1 MLCMLHESLSMS
13 RKPRLLVVDDET
25 ANLQKLHRTFVND
38 FRVWQA
44 KTGEEA
50 TTLLQGQPFDVIITD
65 QRMPGMS
72 GVDLLRHSLDSSP
85 TAVRI
90 ILTGYTEVEDLMM
103 AINEGQVDRYVT
115 KPWEP
120 FSLRRTVIQDVE
132 HRDLRREN
140 QVLTEQL
147 RIAEE
152 VQAQLFPQVLPVVE
166 HLDYQ
171 GVCIPA
177 RAVGG
182 DYYDFLQLSPGR
194 LWLAVGDISGKGISA
209 ALLMANLQALLRSHV
224 PFHGDELGALVG
236 DVNRLLH
243 QTTDSAK
250 FATLFCGVF
259 DSATRELNYVNAGH
273 CSPILHRP
281 GQEVEFL
288 QPTGTIVGMFEE
300 VEFGRR
306 SIELRTGDTLVVY
319 TDGIT
324 EAANSDWEEF
334 GEERLAGVVSR
345 HAQLPP
351 VDLSHCILEQVGA
364 HSGRA
369 TQQDDLTLVV
379 ARVQ

>member
-1 MLCMLHESLSMS
+1 MS

-25 ANLQKLHRTFVND
+25 ANLQKLQRTFVND

-50 TTLLQGQPFDVIITD
+50 TSLLQSQSFDVIITD

-85 TAVRI
+85 SAIRI

-120 FSLRRTVIQDVE
+120 FSLRQTVIRDVE
-132 HRDLRREN
+132 HRELKKEN

-152 VQAQLFPQVLPVVE
+152 VQSQLFPQVLPAVE
-166 HLDYQ
+166 RLEYD
-171 GVCIPA
+171 GVCITA
-177 RAVGG
+177 REVGG
-182 DYYDFLQLSPGR
+182 DYYDFLQLQPGR

-224 PFHGDELGALVG
+224 PFHGDALDTLVA

-243 QTTDSAK
+243 QTTDAAK
-250 FATLFCGVF
+250 FASLFCGIF
-259 DSATRELNYVNAGH
+259 DSDTRRLTYVNAGH
-273 CSPILHRP
+273 CCPILQRDGQP
-281 GQEVEFL
+281 GELL
-288 QPTGTIVGMFEE
+288 QPTGTIVGMFDDATFRKEE
-300 VEFGRR
+300 V
-306 SIELRTGDTLVVY
+306 SLSAGDTLVIY
-319 TDGIT
+319 TDGVT
-324 EAANSDWEEF
+324 EATDSGWVEF
-334 GEERLAGVVSR
+334 GEERLLAVVHKQAHLR
-345 HAQLPP
+345 PG
-351 VDLSHCILEQVGA
+351 DLVRSLLEEVSA

-369 TQQDDLTLVV
+369 SQQDDLTLVV
-379 ARVQ
+379 ARVT